1 MTPVKKKEPVRPKE
15 NELMLAML
23 SQLDS
28 LDDIIKTLS
37 GTIKSM
43 EQRISRLADRIGLPL

>member
-28 LDDIIKTLS
+28 LDDIIKKLS

-43 EQRISRLADRIGLPL
+43 EKRISRLADRIGLPL